1 MTRVATIRKCFLA
14 MVALVLFAS
23 TSIASEPAPT
33 PRSPKKIKLLPDKK
47 LVAQLCTAVQRDGQ
61 LGLFLE
67 VLQKSTEKEKE
78 CYPCTSFYKAISTG
92 CRRHTGEKKG
102 PKGKQVEVVKKLTAL
117 DPSTE
122 LLDVVSK
129 LFVHLREERELLE
142 QKVRLVRRLSLT
154 MAERYGRTPQQR
166 YYLQVLSGYIKA
178 PFRSA
183 LQAKQLDAN
192 LGGSKF
198 PSSQRHDPGEM
209 FE

>member
-1 MTRVATIRKCFLA
+1 MTKTTTKNVFIAT
-14 MVALVLFAS
+14 VALTLFATTGFTAEPS
-23 TSIASEPAPT
+23 PAPKSE
-33 PRSPKKIKLLPDKK
+33 RKIKLLPDKK
-47 LVAQLCTAVQRDGQ
+47 LVAQLCTAVHKDGQ
-61 LGLFLE
+61 LALFLE

-78 CYPCTSFYKAISTG
+78 CYSCTSFYKAISTG
-92 CRRHTGEKKG
+92 CKRHTGEKKG

-122 LLDVVSK
+122 LIDVVSK
-129 LFVHLREERELLE
+129 LFLHLREERELLE
-142 QKVRLVRRLSLT
+142 QKVRLVRRLSLA

-183 LQAKQLDAN
+183 LQAKQLDTN

-198 PSSQRHDPGEM
+198 PSSQRRDPGEM